1 MKNSAIYV
9 KIDLGAVLDQTRMS
23 AEETAELLEVIDLNL
38 AAVTPLYHV
47 LTDIDTERVVAVQDF
62 KNGLT
67 IMEGFYP
74 L

>member
-9 KIDLGAVLDQTRMS
+9 KIDLGPVLDQTRMS
-23 AEETAELLEVIDLNL
+23 AEEITELLEVMDLNL
-38 AAVTPLYHV
+38 CEATPLYHV
-47 LTDIDTERVVAVQDF
+47 LTDIDTERVVEVQDF

>member
-23 AEETAELLEVIDLNL
+23 AEEITELLEVIDLNL

>member
-9 KIDLGAVLDQTRMS
+9 KIDLGTVLDETRMT
-23 AEETAELLEVIDLNL
+23 AEDTKELLEIVDLNL
-38 AAVTPLYHV
+38 AEVTPLYHV
-47 LTDIDTERVVAVQDF
+47 LTDIDSERVVEVQDF